1 MVPPLG
7 LRYGTWLWSVEKP
20 WASRTPV
27 FTTLERTPSPHVH
40 CIVEKTVGPD
50 DIRVETTWQDDQ
62 GGVGVGTSPGQAH
75 TISACT
81 WSPGLDVGMRPPS
94 HPQAACPAR
103 AHTGKTEAK
112 PAADRERVVL
122 PKESS
127 AGAQGH
133 RGLSGHCG
141 GKAPSSDRNS
151 FELKGAGWPGERG
164 CGELGAEGWAE
175 STGVR
180 SNNCFGRRPCLG
192 GEARELSL

>member
-1 MVPPLG
+1 MAPLLG

-27 FTTLERTPSPHVH
+27 FTTLERTLSPHVH
-40 CIVEKTVGPD
+40 CIIEKTVGPD

-62 GGVGVGTSPGQAH
+62 GGVGVGTSPAQGP
-75 TISACT
+75 SACT
-81 WSPGLDVGMRPPS
+81 CSPGLDVGMRSPS
-94 HPQAACPAR
+94 HPQAVCPAR
-103 AHTGKTEAK
+103 AHMGKTEAK

-133 RGLSGHCG
+133 RGLSGHRG
-141 GKAPSSDRNS
+141 GQAPSSDRNS
-151 FELKGAGWPGERG
+151 SKGQGGQARGAAVSCNQKGGRTAQAG
-164 CGELGAEGWAE
+164 
-175 STGVR
+175 R